1 MSSVAR
7 TVVPLGAGTVGP
19 QDRGEIRLSALPR
32 PRVQALLTR
41 WLPGAQPG
49 PWVPGL
55 LCLRSNAA
63 EKGRRGDR
71 ALMRRRRRVS
81 QVLNQGDSAP
91 CHPAAVVRAS
101 GRSPCRLAGAGACGA
116 GACWGAVPSRGRGA
130 CLEPRRPRTSP
141 PCSSTARVPGLWGS
155 SGAEAEES
163 KLRQDPEADRTD
175 FAHCVNFW
183 LFFYLEFYTYCF
195 QRRKPWILA
204 LSL

>member
-71 ALMRRRRRVS
+71 ALMRRRRRRVS

-116 GACWGAVPSRGRGA
+116 GACWGAVPSRGRELVWNPGGRGP
-130 CLEPRRPRTSP
+130 PRRVPPLQGSP
-141 PCSSTARVPGLWGS
+141 ACGARLGQR
-155 SGAEAEES
+155 
-163 KLRQDPEADRTD
+163 LRNR
-175 FAHCVNFW
+175 
-183 LFFYLEFYTYCF
+183 
-195 QRRKPWILA
+195 
-204 LSL
+204 S